1 MIDSKK
7 GEKNQQIVSRQ
18 LSYRGSSEMENA
30 KADSEANLEKK
41 ILPLHYDMT
50 NDMNTYLKNGKWIRR
65 YFAC

>member
-1 MIDSKK
+1 MIDNEKK
-7 GEKNQQIVSRQ
+7 SANITRQ
-18 LSYRGSSEMENA
+18 LSYRGSSKMENA

-41 ILPLHYDMT
+41 ILPLHYDVT